1 MFNNAIV
8 IPIIFILCEHISIYV
23 VYTPSQNKE
32 GLKMKT
38 KMLVPIMFLFLF
50 TVLTAQ
56 ENNQKSVAIT
66 VYNNNLGVV
75 KDLRSI
81 DISSGI
87 STIKLTDVAQ
97 HIDPTSVHIGIDG
110 EVLEQNYQYD
120 LVSIDKIL
128 KKYLDKNIQL
138 INEKG
143 ELLEGKLLTANSN
156 QIVLQKANG
165 GLLMLPNT
173 NKYQISVGELP
184 NGLITKPTLVWMVK
198 SKKSGKQDVEVSYQ
212 TSGMN
217 WHAEYV
223 VVLNKD
229 DTKLDLN
236 SWVSVDNNSGATFK
250 NAKLKLIAGNV
261 NLVKPQYN
269 RRQYKGRE
277 LASMAMD
284 VVPAP
289 QFEEKAFFEYHI
301 YNLQRPTTLSNNET
315 KQISL
320 FDAQNVKANKK
331 YLYKNGSY
339 SNGKVAVIIEFKNS
353 KENNLNVPMPKG
365 KVRVYKSDG
374 DAIEFI
380 GEDLID
386 HTAKKETIKLKI
398 GEAFDITVK
407 EIQTEHRKISQ
418 RVYEQEYE
426 ITIKNRKDEKIVVDV
441 ERWLGINWKILS
453 SSLDFKKL
461 TSQSILFKV
470 PVKADSK
477 TVLKYKIRYSN

>member
-1 MFNNAIV
+1 MKIKLFAV
-8 IPIIFILCEHISIYV
+8 TIILSIF
-23 VYTPSQNKE
+23 S
-32 GLKMKT
+32 L
-38 KMLVPIMFLFLF
+38 LV
-50 TVLTAQ
+50 AQ
-56 ENNQKSVAIT
+56 ESNQKSVAIT

-81 DISSGI
+81 DIASGI
-87 STIKLTDVAQ
+87 SKIKLTDVAQ

-173 NKYQISVGELP
+173 NKYQISVGNLP
-184 NGLITKPTLVWMVK
+184 DGLITKPTLVWMVK
-198 SKKSGKQDVEVSYQ
+198 SKNSGKQDVEVSYQ

-223 VVLNKD
+223 VVLNED

-250 NAKLKLIAGNV
+250 NAKLKLIAGDV
-261 NLVKPQYN
+261 NMVKPQYN
-269 RRQYKGRE
+269 NRQYKG
-277 LASMAMD
+277 MIAMEMD
-284 VVPAP
+284 AVPSP

-320 FDAQNVKANKK
+320 FDAQNVEANKK
-331 YLYKNGSY
+331 YYYKGGSY
-339 SNGKVAVIIEFKNS
+339 YGNNSKGKVAVIIEFKNS
-353 KENNLNVPMPKG
+353 KANNLNVPMPKG

-386 HTAKKETIKLKI
+386 HTAIKETIKLKI

-407 EIQTEHRKISQ
+407 DVQTNHTKISQ
-418 RVYEQEYE
+418 RVYEQEYK

-441 ERWLGINWKILS
+441 ERSLGVNWKILS
-453 SSLDFKKL
+453 SSLNFEKL
-461 TSQSILFKV
+461 NSQNILFKV
-470 PVKADSK
+470 PVKADSE
-477 TVLKYKIRYSN
+477 TVLKYKVRYSN